1 MMRQRWA
8 IVAVLSAGFLGA
20 CGSDP
25 EPETPT
31 PVVTA
36 PDTAAERRAR
46 EAAEA
51 ERQRQAEAARLE
63 RERLARERAMEEA
76 RRARETLATRVHF
89 DFDQSTIRGDQ
100 ETILRNQVTVLRA
113 HPDVRLRITGHADER
128 GSTEYNLALGQ
139 RRAQAVKDYYTTSGL
154 DASRFEVV
162 SLGEERPLAQGS
174 TEEAWAQN
182 RRAEFAITAGDSSL
196 NPR

>member
-8 IVAVLSAGFLGA
+8 VFAVLGVTVLGA

-46 EAAEA
+46 EAAA
-51 ERQRQAEAARLE
+51 AEAARRAEAERLE
-63 RERLARERAMEEA
+63 RERQARERAMEEA
-76 RRARETLATRVHF
+76 RRARETLAARVHF

-100 ETILRNQVTVLRA
+100 ESVLRNQVTILRA
-113 HPDVRLRITGHADER
+113 FPDVRLRITGHADER

-162 SLGEERPLAQGS
+162 SLGEERPIASGS
-174 TEEAWAQN
+174 TEDAWAQN
-182 RRAEFAITAGDSSL
+182 RRAEFTITAGDSSL

>member
-8 IVAVLSAGFLGA
+8 IVAVLGVTFLGA
-20 CGSDP
+20 CGGDP

-46 EAAEA
+46 EAAAAEAARQAEARRLEA
-51 ERQRQAEAARLE
+51 ERQ
-63 RERLARERAMEEA
+63 ARERAMAEA
-76 RRARETLATRVHF
+76 RRARETLAQRVHF
-89 DFDQSTIRGDQ
+89 DFDQSAITAAA
-100 ETILRNQVTVLRA
+100 EATLRNQVAVLRA
-113 HPDVRLRITGHADER
+113 HPNVRLRITGHADER

-139 RRAQAVKDYYTTSGL
+139 RRGQAVKDFYTTSGL

-162 SLGEERPLAQGS
+162 SLGEERPLATGS

-182 RRAEFAITAGDSSL
+182 RRAEFTITAGDSSL
-196 NPR
+196 NP